1 MVDMPNTRLSVP
13 STARRGEVIEIK
25 TLIMHPMETGFRVDS
40 MAKPFPKHIIH
51 TFTCT
56 YNGVEVYRVELNTG
70 IAANPYLSF
79 STVATESGILR
90 FTWYDD
96 DGSVYSKT
104 AEIKVV

>member
-1 MVDMPNTRLSVP
+1 MGEMPNTRLSVP
-13 STARRGEVIEIK
+13 TTARRNEIIEIK

-40 MAKPFPKHIIH
+40 MAKPFPKRIIH

-56 YNGVEVYRVELNTG
+56 YNGVEVYRVEFNTG

-104 AEIKVV
+104 AEITVI